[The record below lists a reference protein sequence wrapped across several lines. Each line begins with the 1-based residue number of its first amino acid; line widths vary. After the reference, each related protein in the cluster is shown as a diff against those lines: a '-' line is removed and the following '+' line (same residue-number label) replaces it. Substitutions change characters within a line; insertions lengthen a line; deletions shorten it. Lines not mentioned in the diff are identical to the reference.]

1 MAGYGITNDNIVENI
16 TDGSKVEVLKSA
28 DVQAKEL
35 QDQIL
40 ADKNAAEAAGKLLE
54 EVTVTTETK
63 MTDGAEIDWQRN
75 DRARVLIREELV
87 EKQRQTFENDQF
99 ETTDLPGNPA
109 R

>member
-40 ADKNAAEAAGKLLE
+40 ADKKCC
-54 EVTVTTETK
+54 
-63 MTDGAEIDWQRN
+63 
-75 DRARVLIREELV
+75 
-87 EKQRQTFENDQF
+87 
-99 ETTDLPGNPA
+99 
-109 R
+109 